1 MDNGLIDPRLTK
13 LSNTHATREITPFTP
28 RIVRASCSDNK
39 TLFDHSIFST
49 RASRIG
55 RHANLKVHAS
65 GTATRKTMLFDY
77 DYKLSLPRISVKMM
91 HVRPYR
97 QYAKVPLNGAHM
109 GQAH

>member
-1 MDNGLIDPRLTK
+1 MRQERSRRSLHELCVQVVLI
-13 LSNTHATREITPFTP
+13 I
-28 RIVRASCSDNK
+28 